1 MYVWMYVYV
10 GKCMYAHTCVV
21 KFDTL
26 CSCSETMV
34 TAECLLKMSWCGAL
48 SALSKIRPMD
58 SVSTATQPT

>member
-1 MYVWMYVYV
+1 
-10 GKCMYAHTCVV
+10 MYAHTCVV